1 VAQRAQAL
9 FALDRGERIG
19 AMVHWLG
26 WSRTGRWELWQRDH
40 AWGIDAAFEAARSGR
55 PPVFSPLQRVQI
67 ERVACTAPPASGLQR
82 ARGDCRSLHEVV
94 VEQAIGGSIHYPTVA
109 RILAQARL
117 QPPRRRSW
125 KTATIDERFLT
136 QAAKMGWRYERVHGA
151 TTGVTWC
158 GVWRRHPRSRCW
170 CGGCRRRRC
179 ALGSSRGGSASI
191 SEKGQSRAGRR

>member
-1 VAQRAQAL
+1 MRGRQPLEYRLREGDRQAWQARLADGQLSQRVAQRAQAL

-136 QAAKMGWRYERVHGA
+136 QAED
-151 TTGVTWC
+151 GV
-158 GVWRRHPRSRCW
+158 
-170 CGGCRRRRC
+170 
-179 ALGSSRGGSASI
+179 AL
-191 SEKGQSRAGRR
+191 